1 MEYLPGTIL
10 PWTSAGKRP
19 AFSLLDPIFAVS
31 GEGLLLSQITSL
43 TGLSAPTV
51 QNWVKRGWVS
61 NPVNKRYS
69 PLHVARIL
77 LINLLRPAMRLEQI
91 AAVLT
96 MINGS
101 VDNRADDIIPETKL
115 YNDLC
120 DAILALDRQKAFC
133 YESVASLVDEQLKG
147 YEEPVPGAK
156 ARLSQALTLML
167 LNIAAANLMQRAEG
181 IYASLQAETT
191 SAPTTRR
198 S

>member
-1 MEYLPGTIL
+1 MFQ
-10 PWTSAGKRP
+10 GK
-19 AFSLLDPIFAVS
+19 V
-31 GEGLLLSQITSL
+31 SQITSL
-43 TGLSAPTV
+43 TGLRAPTV

-69 PLHVARIL
+69 PVHVARIL

-101 VDNRADDIIPETKL
+101 VDDRADDIIPETKL

-191 SAPTTRR
+191 STPAPR
-198 S
+198 SS